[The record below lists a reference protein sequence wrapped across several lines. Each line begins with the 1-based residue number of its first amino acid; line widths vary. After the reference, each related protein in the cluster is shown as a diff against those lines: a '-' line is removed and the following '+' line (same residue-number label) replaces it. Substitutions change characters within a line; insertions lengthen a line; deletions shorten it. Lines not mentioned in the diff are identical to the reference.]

1 MNKEYFMNRLANGE
15 DMNVIGAE
23 IAAAMNAAM
32 AEHNARIEA
41 EKAAEADKANAK
53 RELMEE
59 MVDII
64 REYAILEGMDE
75 GDFNVTEEEIESL
88 VNAFSEMF
96 TALREVKKMINAI
109 DVKKVSTIAPNKSKS
124 DDQILAEFAKMFS

>member
-59 MVDII
+59 MIDII